1 MQHVIV
7 IGAGLAGL
15 AAAHEL
21 RRAGLR
27 VTVLERGPQAG
38 GRVCTELIDGMPIE
52 AGANFLASFYTRTYA
67 LLRELGLADELRPIP
82 GRAAILRDGQLHRMW
97 PNPRVVLTGLLP
109 LRSKLALGGFPASLL
124 RRHGQLDVHAFHKA
138 HALDTCSVAEYA
150 RRELNEEV
158 LEYLLQPPLSGI
170 FYWTPEHTSL
180 AMLFVVLRAG
190 LSLHGMQ
197 LATLRRGLGAL
208 PQALAEGLDLWLD
221 APVERVTREP
231 DGRYLVGVRSGGV
244 YRLLWADAVVCAT
257 TASAVPALLPQL
269 TARQRA
275 FFEAVRY
282 APNVAA
288 AFSLDRRLPSHFYG
302 LLLPRRET
310 DTLAAVTVQSAKQPS
325 GMPVGRDGLVV
336 HASGP
341 ASAGLLALDDAGVR
355 AALLAE
361 LRRTV
366 PRYDP
371 AADERAA
378 RVYRWREAVPEF
390 DVGHFQRLRQF
401 AEGGIEPPR
410 LVFAGDYLGGP
421 FVEGA
426 ITSGQQAAAR
436 LLQAM

>member
-15 AAAHEL
+15 AAAREL

-27 VTVLERGPQAG
+27 VTVLERQPQPG
-38 GRVCTELIDGMPIE
+38 GRVHTELLDGMPIE
-52 AGANFLASFYTRTYA
+52 TGANFLASFYTRTYA
-67 LLRELGLADELRPIP
+67 LLRELGLSGELQPIP

-97 PNPRVVLTGLLP
+97 PNPQVVLTRLLP

-124 RRHGQLDVHAFHKA
+124 RSHSQLDVHAFHKA

-170 FYWTPEHTSL
+170 FYWTPERTSV
-180 AMLFVVLRAG
+180 AMLFVALRAA
-190 LSLHGMQ
+190 LSLHGVQ
-197 LATLRRGLGAL
+197 LETLRCGLGAL
-208 PQALAEGLDLWLD
+208 PHALAEGLDVWPD
-221 APVERVTREP
+221 TPVERVTREQ
-231 DGRYLVGVRSGGV
+231 DGRFVVNARVGGAV
-244 YRLLWADAVVCAT
+244 RLLPADAVVCAT
-257 TASAVPALLPQL
+257 TASAVPWLFPQL

-288 AFSLDRRLPSHFYG
+288 AVSLGRRLPAHFYG
-302 LLLPRRET
+302 LLLPRRES
-310 DTLAAVTVQSAKQPS
+310 DTLAAVTVQSAKLPADT
-325 GMPVGRDGLVV
+325 PAGRDGLVV

-341 ASAGLLALDDAGVR
+341 ASAGLLALDDAGIR

-361 LRRTV
+361 LRHTV

-371 AADERAA
+371 AGDERTT
-378 RVYRWREAVPEF
+378 RVYRWPEAVPEF

-401 AEGGIEPPR
+401 AEGGIEPPG

-426 ITSGQQAAAR
+426 ITSGQQAAGR
-436 LLQAM
+436 LIQAL